1 MQAGTQISRIC
12 TITGNIDTLKPATQ
26 IGGSSTQAQRPGV
39 TDCNGSGG
47 WLARV
52 PAVLGSPVMPSLR
65 LGEVAGEFTNV
76 AGADQVAYG
85 GVTAWRHCPVIAGCA
100 AAPDPPLRVLAL
112 EPLQFDI
119 LVVAGWVGV
128 HGGRRLTGNAVGAR
142 PASPVM
148 TSPECR
154 RTVDGWPRCGRWRA
168 AGIWNGPGHGLPPS
182 RRDLRYPRALAS
194 RGPARGRPVRPPA
207 LVGRGAVPTASP
219 PDGVPVRWHGLTA
232 VRAAANRRARP
243 GGGPGPRDETSDR
256 RSDRGAGPVTVHR
269 QAWAQP
275 AA

>member
-85 GVTAWRHCPVIAGCA
+85 GGTPWRPPPAIPRCA
-100 AAPDPPLRVLAL
+100 TPPDPPLPALAL
-112 EPLQFDI
+112 QP
-119 LVVAGWVGV
+119 
-128 HGGRRLTGNAVGAR
+128 
-142 PASPVM
+142 PPV
-148 TSPECR
+148 
-154 RTVDGWPRCGRWRA
+154 
-168 AGIWNGPGHGLPPS
+168 
-182 RRDLRYPRALAS
+182 
-194 RGPARGRPVRPPA
+194 
-207 LVGRGAVPTASP
+207 
-219 PDGVPVRWHGLTA
+219 
-232 VRAAANRRARP
+232 
-243 GGGPGPRDETSDR
+243 
-256 RSDRGAGPVTVHR
+256 
-269 QAWAQP
+269 
-275 AA
+275 